1 DSSGGPITIPLVGDS
16 EDAKATVASLVEGLG
31 LEAIDLGP
39 LRYAG
44 HVEGML
50 IVWMNAR
57 MTGQPFDY
65 HLRRKPAQ

>member
-1 DSSGGPITIPLVGDS
+1 M
-16 EDAKATVASLVEGLG
+16 G

-39 LRYAG
+39 LRYAR

-50 IVWMNAR
+50 VVWMNAR
-57 MTGQPFDY
+57 INGQPFDY